1 MKSSISIRQISDGI
15 VNFIRRFHLLIYTL
29 TVVIGV
35 AVAVF
40 QLNGLITEQSPA
52 GNGGDT
58 AASSFDKDTID
69 RINNFNTADSDED
82 TFSLPSGRINPLV
95 D

>member
-1 MKSSISIRQISDGI
+1 MKSSISISQISDGV

-69 RINNFNTADSDED
+69 RINNFNTANSDQD

>member
-1 MKSSISIRQISDGI
+1 MKSSISISQISNSI
-15 VNFIRRFHLLIYTL
+15 VHFISRFHVLIYTL

-40 QLNGLITEQSPA
+40 QLNGLITERSPA
-52 GNGGDT
+52 DNGGGAT
-58 AASSFDKDTID
+58 APSFDKDTID
-69 RINNFNTADSDED
+69 RINNFNTASSGED

>member
-1 MKSSISIRQISDGI
+1 MKSSISIGQISDGI
-15 VNFIRRFHLLIYTL
+15 VYFIRRFHVLIYTL

-40 QLNGLITEQSPA
+40 QLNGLITEQSPTDS
-52 GNGGDT
+52 GGGT

-69 RINNFNTADSDED
+69 RINNFNTASSDED
-82 TFSLPSGRINPLV
+82 TFSLPPGRINPLV

>member
-1 MKSSISIRQISDGI
+1 MKSSISIGQILDGM

-69 RINNFNTADSDED
+69 RINNFNTANSDQD

>member
-1 MKSSISIRQISDGI
+1 MKSSISIGQISDGI
-15 VNFIRRFHLLIYTL
+15 VNFIRRFHVLIYTL

-35 AVAVF
+35 TVAVF
-40 QLNGLITEQSPA
+40 QLNGLVAEQSPA
-52 GNGGDT
+52 GNGGGT

-69 RINNFNTADSDED
+69 RINNFNTANSDQD

>member
-1 MKSSISIRQISDGI
+1 MKSSISISQISDGM
-15 VNFIRRFHLLIYTL
+15 VDFIRRFHLLIYTL

-58 AASSFDKDTID
+58 AASSFDKETID
-69 RINNFNTADSDED
+69 RINKFNTANSDQD